1 MEWISLG
8 ILGAGALVATFLTS
22 RPSPLGPEQFLRNLP
37 PPPPPGGPFPG
48 FRRPVSGMV
57 AERTRKHELI
67 TVVRAAPDHTA
78 QVVKQ
83 WLQE

>member
-8 ILGAGALVATFLTS
+8 ILGAGALVASYLTS

-37 PPPPPGGPFPG
+37 PPTPPGGPFPG

-57 AERTRKHELI
+57 AERVRKGELERVI
-67 TVVRAAPDHTA
+67 RAAPDHTA
-78 QVVKQ
+78 QVVRR
-83 WLQE
+83 WMQE